1 MKKILLLVMLAGC
14 FSGHAQAQNPAKVT
28 GPGTIKWADKGATY
42 ILISAGDKLPRLFVN
57 NKEIPQAQLDSYS
70 KVIEKLQ
77 QQLWGQEKI
86 EAQAADSENQQR
98 VNNIADEIVS
108 EKIISSAAALFSFRL
123 DGSGF
128 MVNGKK
134 QPFNIYTQFKNKFI
148 TSADKVYRFNN

>member
-1 MKKILLLVMLAGC
+1 MKKIFLWILFAGC
-14 FSGHAQAQNPAKVT
+14 FPGYVQAQNTAMVT

-42 ILISAGDKLPRLFVN
+42 LLISIGDKLPRLFVN

-77 QQLWGQEKI
+77 QQLWGQEKQ
-86 EAQAADSENQQR
+86 EARAVDSENQR
-98 VNNIADEIVS
+98 CMNNIAGEIVA
-108 EKIISSAAALFSFRL
+108 EKIITSAGALLSFRL

-134 QPFNIYTQFKNKFI
+134 QPFNIYTRFKNKFI
-148 TSADKVYRFNN
+148 TVADKVYQFNN